1 LVAVANEGGSSGD
14 PSGDSSADTAVP
26 APVAVVTG
34 AGSGVGREL
43 ALALAKT
50 GWRLVL
56 VGRRAERLAQT
67 SQLAQ
72 TAASI
77 PGETLHLIP
86 ADVGAPDSAQRI
98 VSDTLQ
104 RFGRLDAL
112 VNNAGLARFGT
123 LERATEADVEAMV
136 RTNFLGPLALIR
148 AAAPELSRREGSVV
162 NVGSIGG
169 MLALPGRATY
179 GASKAALH
187 HLTRSLARELAPRV
201 RVNTVAPGALDT
213 EIYDDL
219 GFGPQ
224 ETEALRAEMI
234 RTTPLGRMGTPQD
247 VVPWI
252 ELLLS
257 RAGAWVTG
265 SLLVID
271 GGRSC

>member
-1 LVAVANEGGSSGD
+1 MAIEGGSSG
-14 PSGDSSADTAVP
+14 GSSADTADP

-67 SQLAQ
+67 ALLAQ
-72 TAASI
+72 PAELAQPAAAI
-77 PGETLHLIP
+77 PPEAVHLVA

-98 VSDTLQ
+98 VSEALQ
-104 RFGRLDAL
+104 RFGRIDAL

-123 LERATEADVEAMV
+123 LDRVSEADVEAMV

-148 AAAPELSRREGSVV
+148 AAAPELSRRQGCVV

-219 GFGPQ
+219 GFGPE